1 MDSMVD
7 HKTRTLIAKVVAKCF
22 SVRRVK
28 VTGFDMDSV
37 ITIINKGVAVII
49 TAKPLPFRKKINIFL
64 QLILFAIHIL
74 V

>member
-28 VTGFDMDSV
+28 VTGFDTDSV

-49 TAKPLPFRKKINIFL
+49 TA
-64 QLILFAIHIL
+64 
-74 V
+74 